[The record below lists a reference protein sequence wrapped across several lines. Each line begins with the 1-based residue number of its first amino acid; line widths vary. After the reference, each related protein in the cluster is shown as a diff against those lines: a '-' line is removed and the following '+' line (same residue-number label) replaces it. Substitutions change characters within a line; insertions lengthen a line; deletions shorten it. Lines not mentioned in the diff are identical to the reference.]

1 MCGCGFT
8 PNFYFLEII
17 MYNRSNTN
25 LGAETPKESC
35 LLCGNPLKTAESKRK
50 RLCEECFSIKGETNV

>member
-1 MCGCGFT
+1 
-8 PNFYFLEII
+8 